1 MLILNLESKEAL
13 HMVTPTFATLMVS
26 GALLV
31 IVLAAQWY
39 LWGAAYTVDFRAPRP
54 LRPLRTAEILDRF
67 LGRVIETNQAMLP
80 VGAIE
85 PARTTAKADE
95 GKEHDGHGFR
105 KVA

>member
-1 MLILNLESKEAL
+1 
-13 HMVTPTFATLMVS
+13 MVTPTFATLLGF
-26 GALLV
+26 GALLI

-39 LWGAAYTVDFRAPRP
+39 LWGAARPVDFHAPRP
-54 LRPLRTAEILDRF
+54 LRPAEILDRF
-67 LGRVIETNQAMLP
+67 LGRVIETNQAVLP

-95 GKEHDGHGFR
+95 SKEHDGHGFR